1 MLNNFKVIIFV
12 PQINNIM
19 KYSKDKDKTLGIRL
33 DVELKRNY
41 LKFIKDNGYSL
52 SKRIRILLE
61 NDMKHGK

>member
-1 MLNNFKVIIFV
+1 
-12 PQINNIM
+12 M